1 MVVDWLV
8 DLDKCSDSLGVGVG
22 VDVRDRVRVRVR
34 VRVTARCLSIMQV
47 GVMVVVC
54 GLNGSMWAMVL
65 VAYCVW
71 GVCASNG
78 VWDAR
83 YDIIW
88 RLYNSI

>member
-1 MVVDWLV
+1 MVVDGLV
-8 DLDKCSDSLGVGVG
+8 DLGECLDSLGVGVG

-54 GLNGSMWAMVL
+54 ELNGSMWAMVL

-78 VWDAR
+78 VSDAR

>member
-1 MVVDWLV
+1 MVVDGLV
-8 DLDKCSDSLGVGVG
+8 DLGECLDSLGVGVG

-34 VRVTARCLSIMQV
+34 VRVTARCLSIICMQV

-71 GVCASNG
+71 
-78 VWDAR
+78 
-83 YDIIW
+83 
-88 RLYNSI
+88 